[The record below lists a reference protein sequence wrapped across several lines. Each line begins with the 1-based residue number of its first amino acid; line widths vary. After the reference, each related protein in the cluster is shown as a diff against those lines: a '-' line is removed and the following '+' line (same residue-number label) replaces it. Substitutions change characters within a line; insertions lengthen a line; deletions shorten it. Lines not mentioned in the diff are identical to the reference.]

1 MHVFVL
7 QPRPDELNSR
17 FEDGSETFNTFG
29 IHRIHRAMVVFARDE
44 SHARKLA
51 HAEAAKHDRE
61 EPELWLH
68 GYVSACW
75 SIAIVPANFTT
86 VKSQSPYVLG
96 TVIGNA
102 FLPSELDL
110 VYLPGNPYA
119 K

>member
-7 QPRPDELNSR
+7 QPRPDELASR

-29 IHRIHRAMVVFARDE
+29 IHRIHRAIIVLARNE
-44 SHARKLA
+44 SQARKLA
-51 HAEAAKHDRE
+51 YAEAAQQTRE
-61 EPELWLH
+61 APELWLH

-86 VKSQSPYVLG
+86 MKSQSPYILG
-96 TVIGNA
+96 TVIGDA
-102 FLPSELDL
+102 FLPSRLNL
-110 VYLPGNPYA
+110 IYLPGNPHA